1 MFRKSLTKTEA
12 NDVPKRNYPGRPIPA
27 SNGRFPGPSEACDSE
42 DLWCATNTERT
53 GGPSNTGI
61 SPPTLFTNPLL
72 RSQAREIDREK
83 HGVSILS
90 EVEFVQRCHGRD
102 HDAHRDTVTAVVDV
116 GMPPREEARRRGNAT
131 CTSLVR
137 LSMFVSSPGALAAVI
152 HVVVRQFHRLDVTD
166 SPIFGSIWMPSG
178 RSLALAEQAK
188 VRASLLLQSMMVL
201 TELH

>member
-1 MFRKSLTKTEA
+1 MRDEHRA
-12 NDVPKRNYPGRPIPA
+12 NWGPSTQAFHLQLCLRIPCCDPKREKSTARNTA
-27 SNGRFPGPSEACDSE
+27 S
-42 DLWCATNTERT
+42 
-53 GGPSNTGI
+53 
-61 SPPTLFTNPLL
+61 
-72 RSQAREIDREK
+72 RSCPK
-83 HGVSILS
+83 LS
-90 EVEFVQRCHGRD
+90 SFNAVTV
-102 HDAHRDTVTAVVDV
+102 AIMMLTVTAVVDV